1 MYHEAITDSDLYKF
15 TMQWGYLL
23 KYPSVKGKYSL
34 TVRDNREFPDGFGLK
49 LREIIDTF
57 RGISLTKNE
66 KDFMRERCYYLPPAY
81 LDFLEGYRYDP
92 SEVEIKQTGAMLE
105 VSAVGYLYRTVL
117 WEVPLMAT
125 ISELYFQETNQK
137 PYGYYTEGVDYK
149 EVASLVNKIKAEDLA
164 DNNAFYSEFGTR
176 RRYSSWNQD
185 RVIAD
190 LKKFGRGHLLGSSN
204 VYYSMMHNLTPMG
217 TVAHEWYMLHAALF
231 GYVMANQMASES
243 WVDVYQGN
251 LGIALPDTFTT
262 DTFLKTFSTKYAKLY
277 DGVRQDSG
285 DPIAFLEKVSIHYQS
300 LRIDPTSKIC
310 MFSDNINSIDKV
322 KNINSACANV
332 MIPRYG
338 IGTWFTNH
346 LGVKPLNMVIKL
358 TEVISNGEAIKTIK
372 LSDDPMKNTGDSDT
386 VSLCK
391 KTLKII

>member
-23 KYPSVKGKYSL
+23 KYPTVKGRYTL
-34 TVRDNREFPDGFGLK
+34 TVRDHREFPDGFDRK

-57 RGISLTKNE
+57 RGISLTKVE

-92 SEVEIKQTGAMLE
+92 SEVEIKQTGSMLE

-125 ISELYFQETNQK
+125 ISELYFQMDDQK
-137 PYGYYTEGVDYK
+137 PLSFYKQIVDGEK
-149 EVASLVNKIKAEDLA
+149 ITTLINKSKAEDLA
-164 DNNAFYSEFGTR
+164 NNNAFYSEFGTR
-176 RRYSSWNQD
+176 RRYSSENQD

-190 LKKFGRGHLLGSSN
+190 LKEYGKGHLLGSSN
-204 VYYSMMHNLTPMG
+204 VYYSMRHNLTPMG

-231 GYVMANQMASES
+231 GYVMANKMASES

-262 DTFLKTFSTKYAKLY
+262 ETFLRTFSTKYAKLY

-285 DPIAFLEKVSIHYQS
+285 DPIEFMEKVVKHYQS

-310 MFSDNINSIDKV
+310 MFSDNINSINKII
-322 KNINSACANV
+322 KINTACAERIIV
-332 MIPRYG
+332 RYG

-358 TEVISNGEAIKTIK
+358 TEIISNGESVKTIK

-386 VSLCK
+386 ISLCK
-391 KTLKII
+391 KTLRII

>member
-34 TVRDNREFPDGFGLK
+34 TVRDNREFPEGFDRK
-49 LREIIDTF
+49 LREVVNSF
-57 RGISLTKNE
+57 RGIKLTKDE
-66 KDFMRERCYYLPPAY
+66 KDFMRERCYYLSPAY

-92 SEVEIKQTGAMLE
+92 SEVEIAQTGSMLE

-125 ISELYFQETNQK
+125 ISELYFQMTNQV
-137 PYGYYTEGVDYK
+137 PHWTHCGGLTDNEITTQI
-149 EVASLVNKIKAEDLA
+149 NKMKAEDLA
-164 DNNAFYSEFGTR
+164 SVGAYYSEFGTR
-176 RRYSSWNQD
+176 RRYSSENQG

-190 LKKFGRGHLLGSSN
+190 LIKYGGGHLLGSSN
-204 VYYSMMHNLTPMG
+204 VYYSMKHNLAPLG

-231 GYVMANQMASES
+231 GYVMANQMASEA

-285 DPIAFLEKVSIHYQS
+285 DPIVFFEKVVKHYQD
-300 LRIDPTSKIC
+300 LKIDPATKIC

-322 KNINSACANV
+322 NKIQDTCADT
-332 MIPRYG
+332 MIVRYG

-358 TEVISNGEAIKTIK
+358 TEVISNGETIKTIK
-372 LSDDPMKNTGDSDT
+372 LSDDTKKNTGDSDA

-391 KTLKII
+391 KTLNII